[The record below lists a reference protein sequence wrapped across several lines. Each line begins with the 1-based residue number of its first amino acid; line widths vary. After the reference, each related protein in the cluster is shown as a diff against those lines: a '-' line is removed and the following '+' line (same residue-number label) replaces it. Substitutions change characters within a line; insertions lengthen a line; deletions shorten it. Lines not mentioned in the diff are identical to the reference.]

1 MFFFSKNFAKIEVSV
16 FEKFLQ
22 VFPTFL
28 KKTQYFFLIV
38 FGPLRRVFNTSFGK
52 FREKKSELFFFSK
65 NFAQLF
71 FFAKINFTKISQV
84 PRNHPTFSIYCF
96 SSP

>member
-71 FFAKINFTKISQV
+71 FFCEN
-84 PRNHPTFSIYCF
+84 
-96 SSP
+96 